1 MAILKTVCGIEFE
14 VDDED
19 VSKLE
24 GASFHRRGKYVS
36 AYWPSSGWGKND
48 QKQVYVHVFLA
59 AINDHEHLK
68 IEVDHEDGNTLN
80 NKKDNLKRVTKAQ
93 QNYNR
98 AAWGQYPQGISYDAN
113 KELYRARVQVN
124 GRRIGL
130 GRFKKLEDAIAA
142 RKKFDVENNIH
153 SGGI

>member
-1 MAILKTVCGIEFE
+1 MATLKTVCGIEFE

-19 VSKLE
+19 VAKLE
-24 GASFHRRGKYVS
+24 GASFHLRGKYVS
-36 AYWPSSGWGKND
+36 AYWPSSGWGNSD
-48 QKQVYVHVFLA
+48 QRQEYVHVFLA
-59 AINDHEHLK
+59 AIDDHQHLK
-68 IEVDHEDGNTLN
+68 IEVDHEDGNILN
-80 NKKDNLKRVTKAQ
+80 NKKDNLKRVNKSE

-130 GRFKKLEDAIAA
+130 GRFKNLDDAIAA
-142 RKKFDVENNIH
+142 RKKYDEEHGII